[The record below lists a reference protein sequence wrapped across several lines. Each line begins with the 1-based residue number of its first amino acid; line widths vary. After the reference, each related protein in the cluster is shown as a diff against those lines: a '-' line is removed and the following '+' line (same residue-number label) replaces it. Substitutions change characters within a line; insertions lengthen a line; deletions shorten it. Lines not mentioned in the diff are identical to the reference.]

1 MDDSLRQGIMRKV
14 IWRLVPFTMGL
25 YVINI
30 LDRVNIGYAA
40 LQMNKELHIMPA
52 AFGALA
58 AAFFIGY
65 FFFEVPSN
73 MILEKVGSSK
83 WMARIMVTWG
93 IVTSLVFFAQAYW
106 QIYLLRLIL
115 GIMEAGFFPGIIFY
129 FTLWFPA
136 KERALVTSL
145 FFVGANI
152 GFIIGSPLAAF
163 IMEHISWLGT
173 SGWRWIFMVEG
184 LLAVVMGI
192 ITWFYLTDK
201 PKDAKWLT
209 QAEKDWLVNKL
220 ESERAKNKVQRISVA
235 KSFANIKVWHLAAI
249 YFFFQIGSQ
258 AVQFWMPQIVKGFSA
273 TFGNMM
279 VGYILII
286 PPLVAIFVQIPW
298 GRHSDK
304 VGERKYHSVCALLLC
319 IVGALLAALSKNLV
333 VRIAGMVL
341 IQSGCGAFYGPF
353 WSLPAVYLTG
363 VGAAVGIAIINSCS
377 SAAGFF
383 SNMIVG
389 RITGALG
396 SNAALVFLA
405 GSFALAIVL
414 ALIMRMRDV
423 ALEADTRK
431 PQADRALDAAA
442 KAL

>member
-1 MDDSLRQGIMRKV
+1 MRKV

-30 LDRVNIGYAA
+30 MDRVNIGYAA
-40 LQMNKELHIMPA
+40 LRMNKDLGIAPA

-73 MILEKVGSSK
+73 MILERVGSRK
-83 WMARIMVTWG
+83 WIARIMVSWG
-93 IVTSLVFFAQAYW
+93 IATGLVFFAQAYW
-106 QIYLLRLIL
+106 QIYVLRLIL

-129 FTLWFPA
+129 FTLWFPT

-152 GFIIGSPLAAF
+152 GFMIGSPLATA
-163 IMEHISWLGT
+163 IMKYVSWLGM
-173 SGWRWIFMVEG
+173 SGWRWVFMIEG
-184 LLAVVMGI
+184 LLAIVMGI

-209 QAEKDWLVNKL
+209 QEEKDWLVNKL
-220 ESERAKNKVQRISVA
+220 ESEREMNKVQDISVS
-235 KSFANIKVWHLAAI
+235 KSFASIRVWHLAAI

-258 AVQFWMPQIVKGFSA
+258 AMQFWMPQIVKGFSA
-273 TFGNMM
+273 TFGIMV

-286 PPLVAIFVQIPW
+286 PPFVASIFMIIW

-304 VGERKYHSVCALLLC
+304 SGERKYHSVFAILLC
-319 IVGALLAALSKNLV
+319 LVGALLAALSKNLI
-333 VRIAGMVL
+333 VRITGMVF
-341 IQSGCGAFYGPF
+341 IQAGAGAFYGPF

-363 VGAAVGIAIINSCS
+363 IGAAVGIAIVNSCS
-377 SAAGFF
+377 SAAGFVG
-383 SNMIVG
+383 NMAVG

-405 GSFALAIVL
+405 ASFALAIL
-414 ALIMRMRDV
+414 LILIMRMRDV
-423 ALEADTRK
+423 ALEADTK
-431 PQADRALDAAA
+431 KQV
-442 KAL
+442 

>member
-1 MDDSLRQGIMRKV
+1 MDDSLRQQTMRKI
-14 IWRLVPFTMGL
+14 IWRLVPFTIML
-25 YVINI
+25 YFINI

-40 LQMNKELHIMPA
+40 LQMNKDLSIAPA

-65 FFFEVPSN
+65 FFFEIPSN

-83 WMARIMVTWG
+83 WISRIMISWG

-106 QIYLLRLIL
+106 HIYVLRLIL

-152 GFIIGSPLAAF
+152 GFIIGSPLASL
-163 IMEHISWLGT
+163 IMVHVSWFGAA
-173 SGWRWIFMVEG
+173 GWRWLFMIEG
-184 LLAVVMGI
+184 LLAVVIGI

-209 QAEKDWLVNKL
+209 EKEKDWLTAKL
-220 ESERAKNKVQRISVA
+220 ESERSKNKVENISIA
-235 KSFANIKVWHLAAI
+235 KSFASIRVWHLAAI

-273 TFGNMM
+273 TFGISFI
-279 VGYILII
+279 GYILII
-286 PPLVAIFVQIPW
+286 PPLVASIVMIFW

-304 VGERKYHSVCALLLC
+304 SGERKYHSVGAIVLC
-319 IVGALLAALSKNLV
+319 VIGCLLAALSKNPV

-341 IQSGCGAFYGPF
+341 VQTGSGCFYGPF

-363 VGAAVGIAIINSCS
+363 MGAAVGIAIINSCS

-383 SNMIVG
+383 TNMAVG
-389 RITGALG
+389 SITGHWGA
-396 SNAALVFLA
+396 NAALVFLA
-405 GSFALAIVL
+405 GSF
-414 ALIMRMRDV
+414 LIGILLILMMRMRDV
-423 ALEADTRK
+423 ALEADTGK
-431 PQADRALDAAA
+431 QV
-442 KAL
+442 

>member
-1 MDDSLRQGIMRKV
+1 MDDSLKQGLMRKV

-25 YVINI
+25 YVVNI

-40 LQMNKELHIMPA
+40 MQMNKELNIVPA

-73 MILEKVGSSK
+73 MILQRVGSRK
-83 WMARIMVTWG
+83 WIARIMVSWG
-93 IVTSLVFFAQAYW
+93 IATSLVFFAHGYW
-106 QIYLLRLIL
+106 HIYVLRLLL

-152 GFIIGSPLAAF
+152 GFMIGSPLAAL
-163 IMEHISWLGT
+163 IMDNISWLGL
-173 SGWRWIFMVEG
+173 SGWRWVFMIEG
-184 LLAVVMGI
+184 LVAVVMGI
-192 ITWFYLTDK
+192 ITWYYLTDK
-201 PKDAKWLT
+201 PQDAKWLT
-209 QAEKDWLVNKL
+209 QQEKDWLINKL
-220 ESERAKNKVQRISVA
+220 QSERDQNKARDISA
-235 KSFANIKVWHLAAI
+235 GKSFASIRVWHLAAI

-258 AVQFWMPQIVKGFSA
+258 GQQFWMPQIVKGFSA
-273 TFGNMM
+273 AFTITA
-279 VGYILII
+279 VGFILII
-286 PPLVAIFVQIPW
+286 PPLVASIFQIIW

-304 VGERKYHSVCALLLC
+304 SGERKYHTIIAVVLC
-319 IVGALLAALSKNLV
+319 VVGALLPALTKNLV
-333 VRIAGMVL
+333 LRITGMVL
-341 IQSGCGAFYGPF
+341 IQAGAGGFYGPF

-363 VGAAVGIAIINSCS
+363 MGAAVGIAIINSCS

-383 SNMIVG
+383 GNMAMG
-389 RITGALG
+389 YITGAMG
-396 SNAALVFLA
+396 PMASLVFLA
-405 GSFALAIVL
+405 ISFAIAIVL
-414 ALIMRMRDV
+414 ILVMRMRDV

-431 PQADRALDAAA
+431 QV
-442 KAL
+442 

>member
-1 MDDSLRQGIMRKV
+1 MDDSLRQGTMRKV
-14 IWRLVPFTMGL
+14 MWRLVPFTMGL

-145 FFVGANI
+145 FFAGANI
-152 GFIIGSPLAAF
+152 GFIVGSPLATL
-163 IMEHISWLGT
+163 IMEYVSWFGM
-173 SGWRWIFMVEG
+173 SGWRWVFMVEG
-184 LLAVVMGI
+184 FLAIGMGV

-220 ESERAKNKVQRISVA
+220 ESERDKNKVQQISVA
-235 KSFANIKVWHLAAI
+235 KSFASIKVWHLAAI

-273 TFGNMM
+273 SFGIMF
-279 VGYILII
+279 VGYVLII
-286 PPLVAIFVQIPW
+286 PPAVAICVQIPW

-304 VGERKYHSVCALLLC
+304 VGERKYHSV
-319 IVGALLAALSKNLV
+319 GALLICVVGTLMAALSTNLV

-363 VGAAVGIAIINSCS
+363 MGAAVGIAIINSCS

-383 SNMIVG
+383 TNMAVG
-389 RITGALG
+389 SITGHWG
-396 SNAALVFLA
+396 SNAALIFLA
-405 GSFALAIVL
+405 SSFAFAIVL
-414 ALIMRMRDV
+414 VLSMRMRDV
-423 ALEADTRK
+423 ALEEDTK
-431 PQADRALDAAA
+431 KIA
-442 KAL
+442 